1 MTEQYLYHLWMH
13 VPIHH
18 MCASHMSEIVPA
30 KAREAS
36 QSEFLLE
43 GMRQIGHVS
52 WSFTINSVE
61 LAASGRDSLG
71 IYLPNPE
78 SELSRRLI
86 IGSAIVGVPSTDGT
100 VLIYYEGNRFDLP
113 ELRSYR
119 QRVERAAMRL
129 RFNEPHGYPTRARD
143 LVDPR
148 ELELIGTLDST
159 GLTISHPAGELAWW
173 ISEADLIELGLISTT
188 TS

>member
-1 MTEQYLYHLWMH
+1 MLSERKPRRRPSLSPAMTEQYLYHLWMH

-61 LAASGRDSLG
+61 LAASGRG
-71 IYLPNPE
+71 
-78 SELSRRLI
+78 
-86 IGSAIVGVPSTDGT
+86 
-100 VLIYYEGNRFDLP
+100 
-113 ELRSYR
+113 
-119 QRVERAAMRL
+119 
-129 RFNEPHGYPTRARD
+129 
-143 LVDPR
+143 
-148 ELELIGTLDST
+148 LIGDFFPHPPTAG
-159 GLTISHPAGELAWW
+159 GLA
-173 ISEADLIELGLISTT
+173 
-188 TS
+188 